1 MRMLTIAEY
10 ARDSAAGRVIIVG
23 VRRGSMSRRQMQA
36 SLDELAC
43 LVDTAGGVVVGKIS
57 QEIKKVDSA
66 TFIGKGKVAEI
77 ADLASELGADT
88 VVIDEEL
95 SPVQNRNIEKA
106 TGIFAIDR
114 TAVIL
119 DIFAGRARTK
129 EGRLQVEL
137 AQLEYLAPRL
147 VGRGE
152 IFSQQE
158 GRIGTRGPGETALEI
173 DRRRIRE
180 RVTLLKRRLE
190 QVRSSR
196 SIHRMKREAVPLPI
210 ISMVG
215 YTNAGKSTL
224 LNKLTGSDVFVED
237 KLFATLDPTV
247 RRLRMPSGREVLIA
261 DTVGFIRRL
270 PHQLVESFKATFE
283 EVAHSHLLLN
293 IVDGSDDDA
302 RQQIEVVEGVLEEM
316 NLANKPRIEVV
327 NKIDMAN
334 AYKGDDRSVSI
345 SAVSGKGLDALL
357 ARIDEVLK
365 LEFQRTILR
374 LPLDRGDILSTL
386 YRLGYIWK
394 VDYDST
400 GILVDCELHQ
410 RFYNKYR
417 KYTVEVE

>member
-1 MRMLTIAEY
+1 MRMLTMAEY

-23 VRRGSMSRRQMQA
+23 VRRPGMTRDEMKT
-36 SLDELAC
+36 SLNELAC
-43 LVDTAGGVVVGKIS
+43 LIDTAGGEIVAKIS
-57 QEIKKVDSA
+57 QEIKKVDAA

-77 ADLASELGADT
+77 GELAEELGADT
-88 VVIDEEL
+88 VAIDEDL
-95 SPVQNRNIEKA
+95 SAVQNRNIENA

-119 DIFAGRARTK
+119 DIFAGRARTR

-137 AQLEYLAPRL
+137 AQLEYLSPRL

-152 IFSQQE
+152 MFSQQS
-158 GRIGTRGPGETALEI
+158 GHIGTRGPGETALEM
-173 DRRRIRE
+173 DRRRIKE
-180 RVTLLKRRLE
+180 RITLLKRRLE

-196 SIHRMKREAVPLPI
+196 SIHRMKRESVPLPLV
-210 ISMVG
+210 SMVG

-247 RRLRMPSGREVLIA
+247 RRLKMPSGREVLFA

-270 PHQLVESFKATFE
+270 PHQLIESFKATFE
-283 EVAHSHLLLN
+283 EVAHSHIILN
-293 IVDGSDDDA
+293 IVDGSDPDA
-302 RQQIEVVEGVLEEM
+302 KQQIEVVKGVLEGM
-316 NLANKPRIEVV
+316 NLSDKPMIEVV
-327 NKIDMAN
+327 NKIDGEAE
-334 AYKGDDRSVSI
+334 YRGGDESLLI
-345 SAVSGKGLDALL
+345 SAQRGDGLEDLL
-357 ARIDEVLK
+357 KKIEDVLK
-365 LEFQRTILR
+365 LEFKRTVLR

-394 VDYDST
+394 VDYDSS

-410 RFYNKYR
+410 RFYNKYH
-417 KYTVEVE
+417 KYMVEA

>member
-1 MRMLTIAEY
+1 MRMLTMAEE
-10 ARDSAAGRVIIVG
+10 ARDSAAGRVVIVG
-23 VRRGSMSRRQMQA
+23 VRRGAMTRSQMET

-43 LVDTAGGVVVGKIS
+43 LIDTAGGEVVARIS

-66 TFIGKGKVAEI
+66 TFIGKGKVQEI
-77 ADLASELGADT
+77 ADLAIEFDADT
-88 VVIDEEL
+88 VAIDEEL

-137 AQLEYLAPRL
+137 AQLQYLAPRL
-147 VGRGE
+147 AGRGE
-152 IFSQQE
+152 MFSQQE
-158 GRIGTRGPGETALEI
+158 GRIGTRGPGETALEM

-190 QVRSSR
+190 HVKASR
-196 SIHRMKREAVPLPI
+196 SIHRMKRESVPLPM

-224 LNKLTGSDVFVED
+224 LNKLTGADVFVED

-270 PHQLVESFKATFE
+270 PHQLIESFKATFE
-283 EVAHSHLLLN
+283 EIEHSHMLLTV
-293 IVDGSDDDA
+293 VDGSDEDA
-302 RQQIEVVEGVLEEM
+302 RQQVDVVDGVLKEM
-316 NLANKPRIEVV
+316 DLSNKPRLEVI
-327 NKIDMAN
+327 NKSDIGT
-334 AYKGDDRSVSI
+334 AYRGDDQSMAI
-345 SAVSGKGLDALL
+345 SAVSGEGLDALL
-357 ARIDEVLK
+357 ERIDEVLR
-365 LEFQRTILR
+365 LEFKRTILR
-374 LPLDRGDILSTL
+374 LPLNRGDILSTL

-394 VDYDST
+394 VDYDSE
-400 GILVDCELHQ
+400 GILVDCELHK

-417 KYTVEVE
+417 KFTVEVE